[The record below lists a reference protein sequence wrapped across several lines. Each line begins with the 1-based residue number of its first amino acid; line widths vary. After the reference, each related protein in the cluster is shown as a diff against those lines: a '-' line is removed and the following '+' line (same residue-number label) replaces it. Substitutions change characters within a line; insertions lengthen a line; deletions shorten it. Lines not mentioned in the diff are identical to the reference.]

1 MVTYFTRYV
10 QSNSIAMLSPHYSEL
25 MRMIK
30 ENEGNKCLKIEC
42 YMLHKVLDK
51 IKETTDI
58 DEFDDTKILINTYDE
73 LPDNI
78 TLKKVVILRT

>member
-1 MVTYFTRYV
+1 
-10 QSNSIAMLSPHYSEL
+10 MLSPHYSEL

-30 ENEGNKCLKIEC
+30 ENKGNKCLKIEC

-73 LPDNI
+73 LPDDI

>member
-1 MVTYFTRYV
+1 
-10 QSNSIAMLSPHYSEL
+10 MLSPHYSEL

-42 YMLHKVLDK
+42 YMLQKVLDK

-58 DEFDDTKILINTYDE
+58 YEFDDTKILINTYDE
-73 LPDNI
+73 LQDNI